1 MAKYSYEFKMQIV
14 QEYLQGKAGTK
25 SLAKEYGMPSDRPL
39 RRWIK
44 KYQSL
49 GAESLMR
56 SRKNIPYPFEFK
68 MHVVQLYLTTEV
80 SYEDLAIQT
89 GVKDAAIIARWV
101 RDYRVAGIEALRPKP
116 KGRRR
121 NVDKKKISKEL
132 AKELPD
138 EKAEYLKQLED
149 ENLRLRLENAF
160 LKELRRLRLE
170 EEAQRTQRELQAV
183 SEENSD

>member
-1 MAKYSYEFKMQIV
+1 MAKYSYEFKLEIV
-14 QEYLQGKAGTK
+14 QAYLRGEG
-25 SLAKEYGMPSDRPL
+25 SIHYLAQKYGMPGDAPL
-39 RRWIK
+39 KRWIR
-44 KYQSL
+44 KYQEL
-49 GAESLMR
+49 GSESLLR
-56 SRKNIPYPFEFK
+56 SREKKQYSFEFK
-68 MHVVQLYLTTEV
+68 MHVVELYLTTEL
-80 SYEDLAIQT
+80 SYLELAIQVGMKNST
-89 GVKDAAIIARWV
+89 TVAQWVSAYRKSGV
-101 RDYRVAGIEALRPKP
+101 EALRPRP

-149 ENLRLRLENAF
+149 ENLRLRIENAF

>member
-1 MAKYSYEFKMQIV
+1 MAKYSYEFKLEIV
-14 QEYLQGKAGTK
+14 QAYLRGEGSIHA
-25 SLAKEYGMPSDRPL
+25 LAQKYGMPDDTAL
-39 RRWIK
+39 KRWIR
-44 KYQSL
+44 KYQEL
-49 GAESLMR
+49 GSESLLR
-56 SRKNIPYPFEFK
+56 SRENKQYSFEFK

-80 SYEDLAIQT
+80 SYEDLAIQNGIRNT
-89 GVKDAAIIARWV
+89 GTIAKWV
-101 RDYRVAGIEALRPKP
+101 SDYRVAGIEALRPKP

-121 NVDKKKISKEL
+121 NVDREKISKEL

-149 ENLRLRLENAF
+149 ENLRLRIENAF

-183 SEENSD
+183 SEKNSD

>member
-14 QEYLQGKAGTK
+14 QEYLQGGGTK

-68 MHVVQLYLTTEV
+68 MQ
-80 SYEDLAIQT
+80 
-89 GVKDAAIIARWV
+89 
-101 RDYRVAGIEALRPKP
+101 
-116 KGRRR
+116 
-121 NVDKKKISKEL
+121 
-132 AKELPD
+132 
-138 EKAEYLKQLED
+138 
-149 ENLRLRLENAF
+149 
-160 LKELRRLRLE
+160 
-170 EEAQRTQRELQAV
+170 
-183 SEENSD
+183 

>member
-1 MAKYSYEFKMQIV
+1 MAKYSYEFKLEIV
-14 QEYLQGKAGTK
+14 QAYLRGEG
-25 SLAKEYGMPSDRPL
+25 SIHVLAQKYGMPGDAPL
-39 RRWIK
+39 KRWIRE
-44 KYQSL
+44 YQEL
-49 GAESLMR
+49 GSESLLR
-56 SRKNIPYPFEFK
+56 SREKKQYSFEFK
-68 MHVVQLYLTTEV
+68 MHVVELYLTTEL
-80 SYEDLAIQT
+80 SYLDLAIQVGMKNST
-89 GVKDAAIIARWV
+89 TVAQWVSAYRKSGV
-101 RDYRVAGIEALRPKP
+101 EALRPRP

-149 ENLRLRLENAF
+149 ENLRLRIENAF

>member
-1 MAKYSYEFKMQIV
+1 MAKYSYEFKIQIV

-25 SLAKEYGMPSDRPL
+25 TLAREHGMSDDRPL
-39 RRWIK
+39 RAWIR
-44 KYQSL
+44 KYQTL

-56 SRKNIPYPFEFK
+56 SRKNTQYSFEFK

-80 SYEDLAIQT
+80 SYDDLAIQN
-89 GVKDAAIIARWV
+89 GIREAATIAKWV
-101 RDYRVAGIEALRPKP
+101 SDYRVAGIEALRPKP

-132 AKELPD
+132 AKELQD
-138 EKAEYLKQLED
+138 EKAEYLRQLEE
-149 ENLRLRLENAF
+149 ENLHLRIENAY

>member
-1 MAKYSYEFKMQIV
+1 MNSKMQIV

-25 SLAKEYGMPSDRPL
+25 SLAKEYGMPSDRPFEKMNQEVSIS
-39 RRWIK
+39 W
-44 KYQSL
+44 S
-49 GAESLMR
+49 GR
-56 SRKNIPYPFEFK
+56 SDALPKNIPYPFEFK

-149 ENLRLRLENAF
+149 ENLRLRIENAF

>member
-68 MHVVQLYLTTEV
+68 MHVVELYLTTEL
-80 SYEDLAIQT
+80 SYLELAIQVGMKNST
-89 GVKDAAIIARWV
+89 TVAQWVSAYRKSGV
-101 RDYRVAGIEALRPKP
+101 EALRPRP

-149 ENLRLRLENAF
+149 ENLRLRIENAF

>member
-1 MAKYSYEFKMQIV
+1 MAKYSYEFKLEIV
-14 QEYLQGKAGTK
+14 QAYLRGEG
-25 SLAKEYGMPSDRPL
+25 SIHVLAQKYGMPGDAPL
-39 RRWIK
+39 KRWIRE
-44 KYQSL
+44 YQEL
-49 GAESLMR
+49 GSESLLR
-56 SRKNIPYPFEFK
+56 SREKKQYSFEFK
-68 MHVVQLYLTTEV
+68 MHVVELYLTTEL
-80 SYEDLAIQT
+80 SYLELAIQVGMKNST
-89 GVKDAAIIARWV
+89 TIAQWVSAYRKSGV
-101 RDYRVAGIEALRPKP
+101 EALRPRP

-149 ENLRLRLENAF
+149 ENLRLRIENAF

>member
-1 MAKYSYEFKMQIV
+1 MAKYSYEFKLEIV
-14 QEYLQGKAGTK
+14 QAYLRGEG
-25 SLAKEYGMPSDRPL
+25 SIHYLAQKYGMPGDAPL
-39 RRWIK
+39 KRWIRE
-44 KYQSL
+44 YQEL
-49 GAESLMR
+49 GSESLLR
-56 SRKNIPYPFEFK
+56 SREKKQYSFEFK
-68 MHVVQLYLTTEV
+68 MHVVELYLTTEL
-80 SYEDLAIQT
+80 SYLELAIQVGMKNST
-89 GVKDAAIIARWV
+89 TVAQWVSAYRKSGV
-101 RDYRVAGIEALRPKP
+101 EALRPRP

-138 EKAEYLKQLED
+138 EKAKYLKQLED
-149 ENLRLRLENAF
+149 ENLRLRIENAF

>member
-1 MAKYSYEFKMQIV
+1 MAKYSYEFKLEIV
-14 QEYLQGKAGTK
+14 QAYLRGEG
-25 SLAKEYGMPSDRPL
+25 SIHYLAQKYGMPGDAPL
-39 RRWIK
+39 KRWVRE
-44 KYQSL
+44 YQELGSGSL
-49 GAESLMR
+49 LR
-56 SRKNIPYPFEFK
+56 SREKKQYSFEFK
-68 MHVVQLYLTTEV
+68 MHVVELYLTTEL
-80 SYEDLAIQT
+80 SYLELAIQVGMKNST
-89 GVKDAAIIARWV
+89 TVAQWVSAYRKSGV
-101 RDYRVAGIEALRPKP
+101 EALRPRP

-149 ENLRLRLENAF
+149 ENLRLRIENAF

>member
-1 MAKYSYEFKMQIV
+1 MAKYSYEFKLEIV
-14 QEYLQGKAGTK
+14 QAYLRGEG
-25 SLAKEYGMPSDRPL
+25 SIHYLAQKYGMPGDAPL
-39 RRWIK
+39 KRWIRE
-44 KYQSL
+44 YQEL
-49 GAESLMR
+49 GRESLLR
-56 SRKNIPYPFEFK
+56 SREKKQYSFEFK
-68 MHVVQLYLTTEV
+68 MHVVELYLTTEL
-80 SYEDLAIQT
+80 SYLELAIQV
-89 GVKDAAIIARWV
+89 GVKNSTTIAQWV
-101 RDYRVAGIEALRPKP
+101 SAYRKSGVEALRPRP

-149 ENLRLRLENAF
+149 ENLRLRIENAF

>member
-1 MAKYSYEFKMQIV
+1 MAKYSYEFKLEIV
-14 QEYLQGKAGTK
+14 QAYLRGEG
-25 SLAKEYGMPSDRPL
+25 SIHVLAQKYGMPGDAPL
-39 RRWIK
+39 KRWVRE
-44 KYQSL
+44 YQEL
-49 GAESLMR
+49 GSESLLR
-56 SRKNIPYPFEFK
+56 SREKKQYSFEFK
-68 MHVVQLYLTTEV
+68 MHVVELYLTTEL
-80 SYEDLAIQT
+80 SYLELAIQVGMKNST
-89 GVKDAAIIARWV
+89 TVAQWVSAYRKSGV
-101 RDYRVAGIEALRPKP
+101 EALRPRP

-149 ENLRLRLENAF
+149 ENLRLRIENAF